1 MSGIFRAK
9 DGALPNLLVIFY
21 TIIGWP
27 IGILLLLQPHWFWNV
42 LGVLLT
48 AHTLVYSAYLIHDC
62 AHHAIFKSAA
72 ANDRLGVLMTWI
84 NGACLANYAGLK
96 KKHLRHHADR
106 LDVVTFDYRAALRRS
121 PAWLRHAVLALEWCY
136 IPAVELVMRALV
148 IGAPFAA
155 AAPAGAGGPTGAAV
169 RAGLAVPESS
179 DALRAVRAARARV
192 IAYAAVRITGFAIL
206 GLISLK
212 ALMLYALA
220 YLLFL
225 NVLRFMDAFQHTYDV
240 FVSRTLAAAPADPR
254 RDLAYEYH
262 NTYSNLLAEH
272 PWWLNL
278 LVLNFSYHNAHHV
291 RPSEPWYR
299 LPALHR
305 SLYGEARD
313 RQVIP
318 CRELFASFHRF
329 RVQRVL
335 ADDYGVVAADG
346 ERAAA
351 FMGAVGVSFLTA
363 V

>member
-9 DGALPNLLVIFY
+9 DGALPNLLVISY
-21 TIIGWP
+21 TVLGWP
-27 IGILLLLQPHWFWNV
+27 TGIVLLLQPQWAWNC
-42 LGVLLT
+42 LGVLVT
-48 AHTLVYSAYLIHDC
+48 AHALVYSGYLVHDC

-72 ANDRLGVLMTWI
+72 ANDRLGILMTWI

-106 LDVVTFDYRAALRRS
+106 LDVVTFDYRATLCRF
-121 PAWLRHAVLALEWCY
+121 PAWLRRAVLALEWCHV
-136 IPAVELVMRALV
+136 PAVELVMRGLV
-148 IGAPFAA
+148 IAAPFADGTPEA
-155 AAPAGAGGPTGAAV
+155 RGGPVRDAQTNGA
-169 RAGLAVPESS
+169 S
-179 DALRAVRAARARV
+179 RAARIRV
-192 IAYAAVRITGFAIL
+192 VVFAAMRIAGFAVL
-206 GLISLK
+206 GVLSIK
-212 ALMLYALA
+212 ALVLYALA
-220 YLLFL
+220 YMLFL
-225 NVLRFMDAFQHTYDV
+225 NVLRFMDAFQHTYEV
-240 FVSRTLAAAPADPR
+240 FVSRTLGAAPPDPR
-254 RDLAYEYH
+254 RDLAYEYE
-262 NTYSNLLAEH
+262 NTYSNLIAEH

-305 SLYGEARD
+305 ALYGEGRD

-318 CRELFASFHRF
+318 CRELLVSFHRY

-335 ADDYGVVAADG
+335 AADYGVVAPTG